1 MTKKISMSSCR
12 LKFGINVLY
21 KCFICSLMLMYM
33 LEATAIKG
41 FMDSILHDVL
51 FFTAILFAIVY
62 IIVRK
67 YSVQEL
73 LQIGVLN
80 ILGIF
85 CFLSSG
91 YTGLFMTMLAITL
104 FPKNKLDE
112 VLRAIFKEEV
122 LIFAG
127 IVLAAGIGI
136 IDNETLAID
145 KTSYVVTARTLGFG
159 HPNMLA
165 AQATSIILLY
175 LCVNRNHLRG
185 KHIVSAYFF
194 LILFYAASQGRT
206 SLLLGLVAVTFI
218 AVHKKPKV
226 QRIIM
231 RILPWT
237 YVIVLLILAVCMS
250 LYGKLGHNS
259 SIVKVVNDW
268 LFNGRIGLA
277 FRSLL
282 IYPITLFG
290 KPIDL
295 RIWND
300 WQYYAL
306 DNGQV
311 MLLLEYGILGFL
323 GYGWVIQK
331 TLHHIK
337 EENETVLAI
346 VMMTFL
352 VWSMYEGTMYFI
364 GKNFAL
370 LFLGTTGFSNKQKRI
385 TKGKLSDT

>member
-1 MTKKISMSSCR
+1 MPSCR
-12 LKFGINVLY
+12 LKFGINALY
-21 KCFICSLMLMYM
+21 KCFICSLILMYM

-51 FFTAILFAIVY
+51 FLTAILFAIVY

-112 VLRAIFKEEV
+112 VLRTIFKEEV

-127 IVLAAGIGI
+127 IVLAAVIGVLN
-136 IDNETLAID
+136 NETLAID
-145 KTSYVVTARTLGFG
+145 KTSYVATAKTLGFG

-175 LCVNRNHLRG
+175 LCVNRNHLRR
-185 KHIVSAYFF
+185 KHIVSAYLF
-194 LILFYAASQGRT
+194 LILFYAVSQGRT
-206 SLLLGLVAVTFI
+206 SLLLGLLAVTFI
-218 AVHKKPKV
+218 TVHKNPKV

-237 YVIVLLILAVCMS
+237 YVIVLLILVVCMS
-250 LYGKLGHNS
+250 LYGRLGHNS
-259 SIVKVVNDW
+259 SVVKVVNDW

-295 RIWND
+295 SIWNN

-385 TKGKLSDT
+385 TKGKLNDT

>member
-1 MTKKISMSSCR
+1 MTRKISMSSCR
-12 LKFGINVLY
+12 LKFGIDALY
-21 KCFICSLMLMYM
+21 KCFICSLILMYM
-33 LEATAIKG
+33 LESTAING

-51 FFTAILFAIVY
+51 FFTAILFAIAY

-112 VLRAIFKEEV
+112 VLRIIFKEEV
-122 LIFAG
+122 LIFTG
-127 IVLAAGIGI
+127 IVLVAGIGI
-136 IDNETLAID
+136 IDNETLVID
-145 KTSYVVTARTLGFG
+145 KTSYVATAMTLGFG

-165 AQATSIILLY
+165 AQATSIVLLY
-175 LCVNRNHLRG
+175 LCINRNQLRR
-185 KHIVSAYFF
+185 KHIVRAYFF
-194 LILFYAASQGRT
+194 LVILFVVSQGRT
-206 SLLLGLVAVTFI
+206 SLILGLMAVTLI
-218 AVHKKPKV
+218 AVHKNWKIKKA
-226 QRIIM
+226 IM
-231 RILPWT
+231 CILPWM
-237 YVIVLLILAVCMS
+237 YVVVLLILIVCLG
-250 LYGKLGHNS
+250 LYGKLGQNS
-259 SIVKVVNDW
+259 SIVKVVNDG

-277 FRSLL
+277 YRSLL
-282 IYPITLFG
+282 VYPITLFG
-290 KPIDL
+290 KPLDL
-295 RIWND
+295 SIWNE
-300 WQYYAL
+300 WQYYTL

-311 MLLLEYGILGFL
+311 MLLLEFGILGFI

-331 TLHHIK
+331 TLQNIK
-337 EENETVLAI
+337 REDETVLAI

-385 TKGKLSDT
+385 TKGKLNDT